1 MKSNSGFSAICL
13 CSRGDVDHPETVHV
27 TQRDDLGTVVVQDGG
42 KRRVLNAVGID
53 HLRIRAIS
61 PRFLGFWHPNP
72 SRATA
77 RRAVNPLNDIVRQ
90 RALSVSV
97 WKSGTSVGQ
106 ASFRAASRSASVSR
120 ISSES
125 GVSARAAEKKSA
137 RGPSLSARSQRHV
150 PRCPTPMLLKGCRCR
165 NWG

>member
-53 HLRIRAIS
+53 HLRTFGQFHPIS
-61 PRFLGFWHPNP
+61 RILASESEQGHCQEGCQSFKRH
-72 SRATA
+72 STT
-77 RRAVNPLNDIVRQ
+77 

-106 ASFRAASRSASVSR
+106 ASFRAAEPLR
-120 ISSES
+120 IGEQDQF
-125 GVSARAAEKKSA
+125 GIGCQRPGRGEEECPRALLVGTQPAPRAAVSDADAAE
-137 RGPSLSARSQRHV
+137 
-150 PRCPTPMLLKGCRCR
+150 GCRCR